1 MNPDIAYRIGWELK
15 QIQDAPR
22 LGMDAIGPSSIS
34 EILDWYNFMLGL
46 LKVSEKTQKEIESLI
61 KYYGEKYSENMEL
74 EDVDIK
80 NLIDKTKI
88 WDSLPGDG
96 CFR

>member
-1 MNPDIAYRIGWELK
+1 MNPDHAYRIGWELK
-15 QIQDAPR
+15 RIQDAPR
-22 LGMDAIGPSSIS
+22 LGIDAIGPNSIS
-34 EILDWYNFMLGL
+34 DILDWYNFMLGL
-46 LKVSEKTQKEIESLI
+46 LKVSEKTQREIGSLT

-88 WDSLPGDG
+88 WTIG
-96 CFR
+96 